1 MDAVTATTAEPVCV
15 LMPVYNDWES
25 AQILA
30 RQLIQ
35 KLTPAFGIPRVVLV
49 DDGSQEPFLN
59 AASAAA
65 GAQIEVLRLRRNV
78 GHQRAIAIGLAH
90 VQATGGYRALV
101 VMDADGEDT
110 VQGAL
115 ALLERFDELGGKQ
128 TVFGARRRRTE
139 NFTFRASYRIYR
151 LLHALLT
158 GREAREGNFCVLP
171 RHHVDRMA
179 AVSELWNHFAAS
191 IFKARL
197 PIDRV
202 FIDRGVRIA
211 GASKMNFLS
220 LITHGLSAISV
231 FADVVGLRLLIATF
245 FLALL
250 VGISLFVVIAVRL
263 TTGLAVPG
271 WATAATGLLLILL
284 SQAGL
289 LAFVFVFIV
298 LQSRN
303 MASFIP
309 LRDYSFFVERVE
321 HLKI

>member
-1 MDAVTATTAEPVCV
+1 
-15 LMPVYNDWES
+15 MPVYDDWQS
-25 AQILA
+25 AQVLA
-30 RQLIQ
+30 RELLS
-35 KLTPAFGIPRVVLV
+35 KLTPHVGIPRVVFV

-59 AASAAA
+59 PAP
-65 GAQIEVLRLRRNV
+65 GPGEDQVEVLHLRRNV

-110 VQGAL
+110 VEGAL
-115 ALLERFDELGGKQ
+115 ALLQRFDELEGRH

-139 NFTFRASYRIYR
+139 NFTFRFSYRAYR
-151 LLHALLT
+151 VLHALLT

-197 PIDRV
+197 PIDRI

-211 GASKMNFLS
+211 GKSKMNFLS

-231 FADVVGLRLLIATF
+231 FADIVGLRLLIATF
-245 FLALL
+245 FLALV
-250 VGISLFVVIAVRL
+250 VGLSLLGVILVRL

-309 LRDYSFFVERVE
+309 LRDYSFFVERVAC
-321 HLKI
+321 HKI